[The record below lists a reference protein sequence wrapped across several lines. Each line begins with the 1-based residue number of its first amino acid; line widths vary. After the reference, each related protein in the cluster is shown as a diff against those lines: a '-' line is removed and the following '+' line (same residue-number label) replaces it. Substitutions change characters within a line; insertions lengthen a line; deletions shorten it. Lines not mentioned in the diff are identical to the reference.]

1 MAQQILY
8 FADPMC
14 SWCWGFSPVVD
25 AIQKKFGDD
34 LPVRLLLG
42 GLRPGTTEPLDG
54 KSKDSIRE
62 HWDHVHDATGQPFD
76 HAFFE
81 REGFVYDT
89 EPPSRAIVA
98 MYSLADG
105 ASLPALKRLHRA
117 FYAENRD
124 ITDAQVLADLAVE
137 LGHDRQSFE
146 EAFEAA
152 DIIKATQ
159 GGFEFSRNA
168 GIGGFPTMVAGS
180 EDNGYRLLTT
190 GYRPWSDI
198 ESLLEP
204 QPVES

>member
-1 MAQQILY
+1 
-8 FADPMC
+8 
-14 SWCWGFSPVVD
+14 
-25 AIQKKFGDD
+25 
-34 LPVRLLLG
+34 
-42 GLRPGTTEPLDG
+42 
-54 KSKDSIRE
+54 
-62 HWDHVHDATGQPFD
+62 
-76 HAFFE
+76 
-81 REGFVYDT
+81 
-89 EPPSRAIVA
+89 

-198 ESLLEP
+198 ESLLE
-204 QPVES
+204 S